1 MLPIEDLG
9 LWEEACERSIYLY
22 RHTLSRD
29 LRVMKRIGI
38 EGPTRPTSRHGGFRL
53 TGVRA
58 ALAPVSTA
66 GARAEVV

>member
-38 EGPTRPTSRHGGFRL
+38 E
-53 TGVRA
+53 
-58 ALAPVSTA
+58 
-66 GARAEVV
+66 